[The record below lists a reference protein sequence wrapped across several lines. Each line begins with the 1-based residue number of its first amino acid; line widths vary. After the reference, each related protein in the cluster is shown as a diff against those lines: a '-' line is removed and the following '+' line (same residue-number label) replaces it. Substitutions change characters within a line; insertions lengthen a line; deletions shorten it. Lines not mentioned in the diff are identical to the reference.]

1 MSRFLGAQGNAIC
14 AAPEHWGSGL
24 IADAMNEFHSSAP
37 GTNLELPMLRRI
49 AGLSTEQS
57 LTVNHDLVQMALLML
72 HCFRIVDG

>member
-1 MSRFLGAQGNAIC
+1 
-14 AAPEHWGSGL
+14 
-24 IADAMNEFHSSAP
+24 MNEFHSSAP